1 MLHNEGRHL
10 EQLAMPKRRLT
21 ITVILVFFLL
31 LSAAPGQTAAAAQVH
46 GGDAL
51 GVVQRH
57 SRRLLTEIQ
66 DYDYGGSNSKHDPR
80 RKPGNGH

>member
-1 MLHNEGRHL
+1 
-10 EQLAMPKRRLT
+10 MPKRRLT
-21 ITVILVFFLL
+21 ITVILGKLQRQHKYTVEMLWESYSSTSL
-31 LSAAPGQTAAAAQVH
+31 HPPQM
-46 GGDAL
+46 
-51 GVVQRH
+51 QRH